1 MDIIKQ
7 LAQELSLKESQ
18 VRHTVELLDEG
29 NTIPF
34 IARYRKEATGELDEV
49 QIRGLA
55 DRLEYLRNLA
65 KRKEEVTRLIA
76 EQEKLTA
83 ELEAA
88 INAAVTLQEIED
100 LYQPFRPKRR
110 TRASMAKEKGLEP
123 LAEMLLK
130 QGQEDP
136 VILAEQFVTEEVTS
150 PSEAL
155 QGAQDIIAEHITDQ
169 PEIRQMVRK
178 FTYDYG
184 SINSSLNVDP
194 ETDSNARE
202 FQMYFE
208 YTEEVRTIPPHRIL
222 AINRGERLGVLK
234 VKLSVDEERV
244 LQLVSKKLIT
254 NPSSPSAP
262 FIEAAWADGYK
273 RLLAPSVERDI
284 RSSLTEK
291 AEAHAIEIF
300 ATNLRSLLMQAPV
313 RGYRVLGI
321 DPAYRTGCK
330 VVAVDEYGVLLE
342 YTTIYPHEP
351 QKQWAESLSILNA
364 MIDRHQVSL
373 VVIGNGTASR
383 ETEQLVAEL
392 IQKRGQDL
400 KYLVVNEAGASVYSA
415 SELAREEFPELDIS
429 MRGAVSIARRVQDP
443 LAELVKI
450 EPKSIGVGQY
460 QHDVNQK
467 ELSRT
472 LDAVVESCVNFVGV
486 ELNSASAALLSYV
499 SGLSARVAR
508 EVVQHRITNGSF
520 SAREELKKV
529 KGLGPKAFEQ
539 CAGFLRISSGVEP
552 LDNTAV
558 HPESYDIARRILAQ
572 IGSSPEDMRHSERLE
587 EIRRQLKGLDPKKVA
602 QELCAGEPTVRD
614 IIAALGQP
622 GRDPRDELPPPLFRA
637 DVLTIADLKPGMILK
652 GTVQN
657 VVDFG
662 AFVDIGVKKAGLVHI
677 SQLSDDYVR
686 HPTDIVQVGD
696 IVDVQVLSVEPEL
709 ERISLTMRINQ
720 EAAR

>member
-136 VILAEQFVTEEVTS
+136 VILAEQFVNEEVTS

-208 YTEEVRTIPPHRIL
+208 YTEEVRKIPPHRIL

-262 FIEAAWADGYK
+262 LSKQRGLTATNAYLPRRAGYPQ
-273 RLLAPSVERDI
+273 LSHG
-284 RSSLTEK
+284 K

-330 VVAVDEYGVLLE
+330 VVQWKYGVLLE
-342 YTTIYPHEP
+342 YTTP
-351 QKQWAESLSILNA
+351 
-364 MIDRHQVSL
+364 
-373 VVIGNGTASR
+373 
-383 ETEQLVAEL
+383 
-392 IQKRGQDL
+392 
-400 KYLVVNEAGASVYSA
+400 
-415 SELAREEFPELDIS
+415 
-429 MRGAVSIARRVQDP
+429 
-443 LAELVKI
+443 
-450 EPKSIGVGQY
+450 
-460 QHDVNQK
+460 
-467 ELSRT
+467 
-472 LDAVVESCVNFVGV
+472 
-486 ELNSASAALLSYV
+486 
-499 SGLSARVAR
+499 
-508 EVVQHRITNGSF
+508 
-520 SAREELKKV
+520 
-529 KGLGPKAFEQ
+529 
-539 CAGFLRISSGVEP
+539 SS
-552 LDNTAV
+552 
-558 HPESYDIARRILAQ
+558 
-572 IGSSPEDMRHSERLE
+572 
-587 EIRRQLKGLDPKKVA
+587 
-602 QELCAGEPTVRD
+602 
-614 IIAALGQP
+614 
-622 GRDPRDELPPPLFRA
+622 
-637 DVLTIADLKPGMILK
+637 
-652 GTVQN
+652 
-657 VVDFG
+657 
-662 AFVDIGVKKAGLVHI
+662 
-677 SQLSDDYVR
+677 
-686 HPTDIVQVGD
+686 
-696 IVDVQVLSVEPEL
+696 
-709 ERISLTMRINQ
+709 
-720 EAAR
+720 